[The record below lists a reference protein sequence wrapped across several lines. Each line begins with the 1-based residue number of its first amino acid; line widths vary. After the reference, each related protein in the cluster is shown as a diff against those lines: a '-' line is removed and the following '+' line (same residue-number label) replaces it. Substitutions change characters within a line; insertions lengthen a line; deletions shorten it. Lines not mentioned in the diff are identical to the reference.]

1 MSKADSGC
9 PCPRCKMQRAYRSRA
24 LNLKER
30 AVKTAGARKM
40 RCHECGF
47 SFFQLGSSVLVMKD
61 VERVARKVA
70 GYFAAVL
77 AVALCLF
84 VIRWVVLRMGESS
97 SPESSYPVYRE
108 LPHGPTRV

>member
-1 MSKADSGC
+1 MAKLDSGHT
-9 PCPRCKMQRAYRSRA
+9 CPRCKTQRAYRSHA
-24 LNLKER
+24 LDLKER

-47 SFFQLGSSVLVMKD
+47 MFFQLGSSVLVMKD

-70 GYFAAVL
+70 GYVAAAL

-108 LPHGPTRV
+108 FPQGPTRV